1 MSYVQVTALV
11 RAPISCSLSTP
22 PMIGASGLCYLDLV
36 KLLPAHL
43 PVLALDDGCL
53 SNGAPFVFDSI
64 DDVVSACMLA
74 LAKVRT
80 ALKLDVD
87 VDVGAGHQAT
97 SPPPMRLLLAGWSY
111 GGVVAIELARR
122 LSVATS
128 LSDSTQ
134 QSAAGPS
141 PSPSPGPNPVQVVGV
156 CLFDSPL
163 VRPAP
168 RSVDNAG
175 TRTALNTSS
184 SNTKIYT
191 PQGPMLI
198 PPPPP
203 ARDLYR
209 HRCPGCGGSGKRPL
223 RGVSC
228 CIRSLLL
235 FRRKH
240 PHR

>member
-1 MSYVQVTALV
+1 MT
-11 RAPISCSLSTP
+11 
-22 PMIGASGLCYLDLV
+22 GASGLCYLDLV

-43 PVLALDDGCL
+43 SVLALDDGCL

-80 ALKLDVD
+80 ALKLDM
-87 VDVGAGHQAT
+87 GAGHEAI

-128 LSDSTQ
+128 LSDSAQ
-134 QSAAGPS
+134 QPAAGPS
-141 PSPSPGPNPVQVVGV
+141 PSPGPGPGLGPGPGPVQVVGV

-175 TRTALNTSS
+175 TRTTLNTAS

-191 PQGPMLI
+191 PQGSMLM
-198 PPPPP
+198 PPPLPP
-203 ARDLYR
+203 NVCFLHPSATT
-209 HRCPGCGGSGKRPL
+209 RP
-223 RGVSC
+223 
-228 CIRSLLL
+228 
-235 FRRKH
+235 
-240 PHR
+240 

>member
-1 MSYVQVTALV
+1 
-11 RAPISCSLSTP
+11 
-22 PMIGASGLCYLDLV
+22 MIGASGLCYLDLV

-141 PSPSPGPNPVQVVGV
+141 PSPSPGPGPVQVVGV